1 MSNQLPNDLI
11 NLNYTCYINTN
22 NYSSTDEAI
31 FYKDQYYFRTSF
43 QVIPQLA
50 SDDDYDAIILSN
62 NPNETVLLASDF
74 VIKIDPNKHNISS
87 IVASHNGNVQSID
100 YIKFADYDRARFVI
114 SDYGRMISHSI
125 HKKNSDAMFQQ
136 VRVTVF
142 EGDKFNSLIKHND
155 NYKYV
160 YVNFSVNDKNS
171 ISNLT
176 ANF

>member
-1 MSNQLPNDLI
+1 MDEPISNSAM

-31 FYKDQYYFRTSF
+31 FHKDQYYYKTSF

-50 SDDDYDAIILSN
+50 SDQDYDAIIVSN
-62 NPNETVLLASDF
+62 NNETVLLASDF
-74 VIKIDPNKHNISS
+74 IIKVDPTEHNISS
-87 IVASHNGNVQSID
+87 IVAKHNGNVQSTD
-100 YIKFADYDRARFVI
+100 YIKFAEYDRARFVI

-125 HKKNSDAMFQQ
+125 HKKNSDAMYQQ

-142 EGDKFNSLIKHND
+142 DGDKFNSPIIQND